1 VENAAFLLLPAAVSN
16 RMMRAARVTGKTGH
30 DGPNRIVNEATPSMG
45 RAAGTEEWAPN
56 RDPAW
61 IFSLLRSI
69 EDPMRRTRLAA
80 FLLIPFL
87 LTACETTEDV
97 IDAVNPANWFEDD
110 EVAQAQGGTLE
121 PVPGA
126 SGDYP
131 AIGTVPERPG
141 EPGIQRE
148 YIALAEV
155 LAADRENALY
165 TDETIRRQS
174 PPVRV
179 GATGLPVEPP
189 PEPPVAT
196 SITPPP
202 EPVNTSVTPAPVP
215 EPIPAPTPAPAP
227 VPVPAAS
234 TAQVDTAPRAAP
246 EPEPLVPRAA
256 PPPTPATP
264 PPPTAAQL
272 AAAPTGGDSAAPEY
286 RTQMIA
292 TIYFPDGGASLT
304 ERDRGILRQVAEIY
318 RRDQGRRVVVV
329 GHSSTSG
336 AKGSESEQALVNY
349 KVSLDRA
356 AAVGQGLLAHGV
368 ALEEIVVD
376 ARGARQLKYS
386 EETPAGE
393 AGNRRAEIFLQY

>member
-1 VENAAFLLLPAAVSN
+1 
-16 RMMRAARVTGKTGH
+16 
-30 DGPNRIVNEATPSMG
+30 
-45 RAAGTEEWAPN
+45 
-56 RDPAW
+56 
-61 IFSLLRSI
+61 
-69 EDPMRRTRLAA
+69 MRRTRLAA
-80 FLLIPFL
+80 LVLLPFL

-110 EVAQAQGGTLE
+110 EVAQSQGGALE

-131 AIGTVPERPG
+131 AIGEVPERPG

-148 YIALAEV
+148 YMALAEV

-165 TDETIRRQS
+165 TDETIRRES

-179 GATGLPVEPP
+179 GATGLPTQPP

-202 EPVNTSVTPAPVP
+202 DPVNTNASPSA
-215 EPIPAPTPAPAP
+215 APAPAP
-227 VPVPAAS
+227 VPVPVPAPAA
-234 TAQVDTAPRAAP
+234 TVAAAQAQPVPTPAPAPAP
-246 EPEPLVPRAA
+246 EPLTAEATQTAA
-256 PPPTPATP
+256 ASPPPSAATIAATP
-264 PPPTAAQL
+264 S
-272 AAAPTGGDSAAPEY
+272 AAAAAEADY

-292 TIYFPDGGASLT
+292 TIYFPSGGAALT
-304 ERDRGILRQVAEIY
+304 ERDRGILQQVAEIY
-318 RRDQGRRVVVV
+318 ARDDGRRVVIV
-329 GHSSTSG
+329 GHSSASG
-336 AKGSESEQALVNY
+336 AQGSESEQSLVNY

-356 AAVGQGLLAHGV
+356 AAVGQALLAHGV
-368 ALEEIVVD
+368 ALDEIVVD
-376 ARGARQLKYS
+376 ARGAKQLKYS

>member
-1 VENAAFLLLPAAVSN
+1 
-16 RMMRAARVTGKTGH
+16 
-30 DGPNRIVNEATPSMG
+30 
-45 RAAGTEEWAPN
+45 
-56 RDPAW
+56 
-61 IFSLLRSI
+61 
-69 EDPMRRTRLAA
+69 MRRTRLAA
-80 FLLIPFL
+80 LLLIPFL
-87 LTACETTEDV
+87 LAACETTEDV
-97 IDAVNPANWFEDD
+97 IDAVNPVNWFEDD
-110 EVAQAQGGTLE
+110 EVAQAQGGELE

-131 AIGTVPERPG
+131 SIGAIPDRPG

-148 YIALAEV
+148 YMALAEV

-179 GATGLPVEPP
+179 GATGLPVQPP

-202 EPVNTSVTPAPVP
+202 DPVDVNASPSPAPVP
-215 EPIPAPTPAPAP
+215 TPIPAPAP
-227 VPVPAAS
+227 VTTQAPATTQVPA
-234 TAQVDTAPRAAP
+234 QVPSQAPAPAPAP
-246 EPEPLVPRAA
+246 EPLTAPATQTAA
-256 PPPTPATP
+256 ASPPPSAADIAATP
-264 PPPTAAQL
+264 S
-272 AAAPTGGDSAAPEY
+272 AAAAAEADY

-292 TIYFPDGGASLT
+292 TIYFPSGGAALT

-318 RRDQGRRVVVV
+318 GRDNGRRVVIV
-329 GHSSTSG
+329 GHSSASG
-336 AKGSESEQALVNY
+336 ARGSEAEQSLVNY

-356 AAVGQGLLAHGV
+356 AAVGQALLAHGV
-368 ALEEIVVD
+368 ALDQIVVD
-376 ARGARQLKYS
+376 ARGAKQLKYS